1 MFKICPKS
9 RAKGIDLIDE
19 VTDHFTEMI
28 DKLDTAVRDCRQE
41 QRMIR
46 LQKQSCVESSD
57 RHDVLKEY
65 ITHASGI
72 ASKLRFIIE

>member
-1 MFKICPKS
+1 MPKS

-19 VTDHFTEMI
+19 VTDHFAEMI
-28 DKLDTAVRDCRQE
+28 DKLDTAVVDCRHE

-46 LQKQSCVESSD
+46 SRQQSSSD
-57 RHDVLKEY
+57 IDRDDVLKEY